1 MFSNDPS
8 HSARLSRAVVTKMVV
23 WQVGLA
29 FLLGGIL
36 SAAVGLMFGFAA
48 LLGGLLA
55 AFLSAYVALRFF
67 AVRPEAGGQQMLQ
80 ALFRAQA
87 MKWVWVMLVFGV
99 AARLVPGYFL
109 PLVIGFM
116 VSFVVNWLALL
127 WYPNGVPRKKI

>member
-8 HSARLSRAVVTKMVV
+8 HSARLSRAVVVKMVL

-29 FLLGGIL
+29 CLLGGLL
-36 SAAVGLMFGFAA
+36 SAAVRPGFGFAV

-55 AFLSAYVALRFF
+55 AFLSGYVALRFF

-99 AARLVPGYFL
+99 AARLVPDYFL
-109 PLVIGFM
+109 PLMIGFM

-127 WYPNGVPRKKI
+127 WYPNGVPRK